1 MKIYASFC
9 ELNISFYKTLTFRFA
24 DYTFENQL
32 NCPNI
37 YADIEYLK
45 EIFYNL
51 IDNSVKYSD
60 KAVTI
65 RVSSER
71 VNKGVVI
78 RFWDNGFGIK
88 KDDQKIIFDKF
99 ERASAS
105 NRMIKKGDASGFGMG
120 LTYVFQVIDAHH
132 GMVTVD
138 SELGKYTEF
147 TIFLPDQDASNGGV
161 KKKD

>member
-1 MKIYASFC
+1 M
-9 ELNISFYKTLTFRFA
+9 
-24 DYTFENQL
+24 
-32 NCPNI
+32 
-37 YADIEYLK
+37 
-45 EIFYNL
+45 

-105 NRMIKKGDASGFGMG
+105 NRMIKKGGASGFGMG

-147 TIFLPDQDASNGGV
+147 TIFLPDQNASNGGGGRIRWTLSMKSLPHV
-161 KKKD
+161 WSLFAQTGLFEDIYEGLL